1 MSFSKDFK
9 SLSKNAPDCSILE
22 YWVFDNVML
31 ADEPFTKDLRSVK
44 NCILVYSN
52 LCGKLVSSLESPS
65 TFDKSLKVTLVL
77 SFYSGS

>member
-1 MSFSKDFK
+1 M
-9 SLSKNAPDCSILE
+9 E
-22 YWVFDNVML
+22 YWVFDNVIL

-44 NCILVYSN
+44 NCKLVYSN

-65 TFDKSLKVTLVL
+65 AFDKTLKVTLVP

>member
-9 SLSKNAPDCSILE
+9 SLPKNAPDCSILE
-22 YWVFDNVML
+22 YWVFDVIL

-52 LCGKLVSSLESPS
+52 LCGKLVLSLESPS